1 MYPVI
6 LTCEQVRPAGN
17 NRYLRPLLP
26 VSLYRAGTRSW
37 RMRRWLSRQEKIHLK
52 GLCHD
57 MNFFKGLL

>member
-6 LTCEQVRPAGN
+6 LTCERVRPAGN